1 MLLIKILFIQE
12 LPLEVS
18 TLNVEM
24 WVSRLLS
31 LTLEKLT
38 LE

>member
-1 MLLIKILFIQE
+1 MSLIKMLFIQE

-24 WVSRLLS
+24 WLNTLLS
-31 LTLEKLT
+31 LT
-38 LE
+38 